1 MKHILL
7 VSTAIFVVGFLWLNS
22 AFGQIES
29 ERGAWY
35 CSQKKQHAHNH
46 ASHFLGPN
54 TPAHTFDV
62 LKYTMNINLYTNF
75 DSPYPH
81 DFNSVVE
88 VKFQVDS
95 TLNSITLDA
104 VETSLQINS
113 VGLAGT
119 TFTHQNDLL
128 EITLDKTYQ
137 AGDIVEVS
145 IDYYHKDVDDGAFY
159 AGGGFIFTDC
169 EPEGARRWFP
179 CWDKPSD
186 KAALEVTAI
195 VPSSVRLG
203 SNGALI
209 DSTFVGDSLY
219 YNWKS
224 DNPIATYIMVLTA
237 KKNYNI
243 DIYYWERPSD
253 GAQIPFRFY
262 YNNGENP
269 TEMAELSLEMSDWF
283 SEAYGEYPFEKNGFA
298 TVSNEFTWG
307 GMENQTLT
315 SLCPN
320 CWIEYLVAHE
330 FAHQWF
336 GDMISPGTWAD
347 LWLNEGFATW
357 SEAYWYESY
366 LGYNAYK
373 NDIKGNANYYKNN
386 NAGWPIYNPGWI
398 EKTPAQDT
406 LFAYSITYM
415 KSSCIL
421 HQFRYIVGDSL
432 FFEAINQYANDTTN
446 FKYKSAVTKDFI
458 DKMSDA
464 VGEDMGWY
472 FYPWLEQ
479 PNHPVYQNEYYFEEI
494 TPTKWDVYFQANQVQ
509 TNAPFFPMELS
520 IFITFSDLTD
530 TIVRFRNFE
539 NNEEFMFSFEK
550 QPVYLAFD
558 LSNDIV
564 LKQAT
569 LLVST
574 DKVNADNTLNKLR
587 VQPVPADN
595 LAVIVFEL
603 EENSNTIIE
612 IYDITGKPVKQLWK
626 GSKARGSHQITIS
639 TNDMENGLYFCRM
652 LVNNKPYFSK
662 MVISH

>member
-1 MKHILL
+1 MKHNLL
-7 VSTAIFVVGFLWLNS
+7 VLTAIFVFSFLWLNS
-22 AFGQIES
+22 AYAQIES

-46 ASHFLGPN
+46 ASNFLGPN

-62 LKYTMNINLYTNF
+62 LKYTMNINLYNNF
-75 DSPYPH
+75 DAPYPH

-95 TLNSITLDA
+95 TLNSIVLDA

-119 TFTHQNDLL
+119 AFSHQNDLL

-145 IDYYHKDVDDGAFY
+145 IDYYHKNVNDGAFY

-269 TEMAELSLEMSDWF
+269 TEMAEMSLEMSDWF

-386 NAGWPIYNPGWI
+386 NAGWPIYNPSWI

-446 FKYKSAVTKDFI
+446 FKYKSAVTEDFI
-458 DKMSDA
+458 DKMSEA

-494 TPTKWDVYFQANQVQ
+494 TPNKWDVYFQANQIQ

-574 DKVNADNTLNKLR
+574 DKVNAENTLNKLR

-595 LAVIVFEL
+595 LAVIVFDL
-603 EENSNTIIE
+603 EEYSNTLIE
-612 IYDITGKPVKQLWK
+612 IYDITGKAVKQLWK
-626 GSKARGSHQITIS
+626 GSKERGSHQITVS